1 MQYDVE
7 DVYEVANQGKMNSAY
22 LHSIRRLYEIHLV
35 AMHCIMP
42 FDAMW
47 LLSTVSCR
55 WWLHLVAMHC
65 IYYAVDCNVC
75 QLLRDEAGC
84 YVHSSESSKMPWLL
98 WIRGDW
104 LLCEVDCSC
113 CTRDR
118 HVPSSLHRRYL
129 QQQNTFDKL
138 LANVKVQLILR

>member
-35 AMHCIMP
+35 AMHCI
-42 FDAMW
+42 
-47 LLSTVSCR
+47 
-55 WWLHLVAMHC
+55 
-65 IYYAVDCNVC
+65 YYAVDCYVC

-84 YVHSSESSKMPWLL
+84 YLHSSESSKMPWLL

-129 QQQNTFDKL
+129 QQQNTFDKNFSCL
-138 LANVKVQLILR
+138 KVKVKLIFR